1 MVVYISS
8 REVINVFTFAELEII
23 QNALKSTLNNNLD
36 DTTKTNTETLISKI
50 DGMYLNKE
58 VF

>member
-1 MVVYISS
+1 M
-8 REVINVFTFAELEII
+8 FTFAELQLI
-23 QNALKSTLNNNLD
+23 QNALKASLNNKID
-36 DTTKTNTETLISKI
+36 DATKTDTETLISKI

>member
-1 MVVYISS
+1 M
-8 REVINVFTFAELEII
+8 FTFAELQLI
-23 QNALKSTLNNNLD
+23 QNALKVTLNNKLD

>member
-1 MVVYISS
+1 M
-8 REVINVFTFAELEII
+8 FTFAELEII
-23 QNALKSTLNNNLD
+23 QNALKASLSTIQDNSIHE
-36 DTTKTNTETLISKI
+36 NTQSLISKI

>member
-1 MVVYISS
+1 M
-8 REVINVFTFAELEII
+8 FTFAELEII
-23 QNALKSTLNNNLD
+23 QNALKSTLNNLD

>member
-1 MVVYISS
+1 MIVALIR
-8 REVINVFTFAELEII
+8 REVINMFTFAELEII
-23 QNALKSTLNNNLD
+23 QNALKASLSTIQD
-36 DTTKTNTETLISKI
+36 NTVQENTQSLISKI

>member
-1 MVVYISS
+1 M
-8 REVINVFTFAELEII
+8 FTFAELEII
-23 QNALKSTLNNNLD
+23 QNALKSTLYNNLD
-36 DTTKTNTETLISKI
+36 DTTKTITETLISKI